1 MSSVGEKGQ
10 QMTSERIAEI
20 RSLPLFR
27 DISDES
33 FEALTRGVYVQNFPP
48 HTELISEGEAADFL
62 HIVLSGSVEL
72 FGSWAG
78 RETTIATVWPLSTFI
93 LAATI
98 SDKPNLMSGRTLGK
112 SQIVMVPSEDVRAVF
127 EADSEFAKAI
137 VAELAVCYRAS
148 IKNTKNL
155 KLRTSKERL
164 ANYLVKC
171 HRRHGDNPEFELEY
185 EKRRLA
191 SYLGMTPENLSRAF
205 NALKSYGVRV
215 DGQNVCLTKADAL
228 IAFAKPT
235 DLIDGYE
242 NIDPGTLTPR
252 RDE

>member
-1 MSSVGEKGQ
+1 
-10 QMTSERIAEI
+10 MTSERYAEI
-20 RSLPLFR
+20 RSLSLFKI
-27 DISDES
+27 ISDAS
-33 FEALTRGVYVQNFPP
+33 FETLMRGVYVQNFPP

-78 RETTIATVWPLSTFI
+78 RETTIATVWPVSTFI
-93 LAATI
+93 LAAVVT
-98 SDKPNLMSGRTLGK
+98 DRPYLMGGQTLGK
-112 SQIVMVPSEDVRAVF
+112 ARIAMIPSEDIRAVF
-127 EADSEFAKAI
+127 ETDPEFAKAI
-137 VAELAVCYRAS
+137 VFELAGWYRAS

-171 HRRHGDNPEFELEY
+171 HRRHGENSEFELEY

-205 NALKSYGVRV
+205 NALKSHGVLV
-215 DGQNVCLTKADAL
+215 DGQNVTLTKAEDL
-228 IAFAKPT
+228 IAFAIPT

-242 NIDPGTLTPR
+242 YTNLCQPSPR
-252 RDE
+252 IHVERE

>member
-1 MSSVGEKGQ
+1 
-10 QMTSERIAEI
+10 MTSERFTEV
-20 RSLPLFR
+20 RGHPLFKN
-27 DISDES
+27 ISDGS
-33 FEALTRGVYVQNFPP
+33 FEALARGAYVQNFPP

-72 FGSWAG
+72 FCSWES
-78 RETTIATVWPLSTFI
+78 RETTMATVWPVSAFI

-98 SDKPNLMSGRTLGK
+98 RDRPYLMSGRTLGK
-112 SQIVMVPSEDVRAVF
+112 TRIMLVPSQDVRAVF
-127 EADSEFAKAI
+127 ESDSEFAKAI
-137 VAELAVCYRAS
+137 VAELANFYRAS

-164 ANYLVKC
+164 ANYLIKC
-171 HRRHGDNPEFELEY
+171 SRREENCLVFELQY

-191 SYLGMTPENLSRAF
+191 SYLGMTPENLSRSF
-205 NALKSYGVRV
+205 NALKPFGVQV
-215 DGQNVCLTKADAL
+215 DGQKVRLEDLEKL

-242 NIDPGTLTPR
+242 
-252 RDE
+252 